1 MEIDVTYVAK
11 LARIRLS
18 PDEIKQLGKQ
28 LRNVLAYIDKL
39 KEVDTKTI
47 QPTSHPLPLKNVF
60 RKDEVKPSLPTEE
73 VLNNAPAKETHF
85 FKVPA
90 IIE

>member
-1 MEIDVTYVAK
+1 MEIDVQYVAK

-18 PDEIKQLGKQ
+18 PNEIKQLGKQ

-73 VLNNAPAKETHF
+73 VLNNAPAKEAHF